1 MSNRSW
7 TRVHL
12 NKIPE
17 QNFWI
22 GLSIATLYLS
32 YRYPLQINSS
42 GTSPSYA
49 DTPTSLQAGKFV
61 LTFFVCCISA
71 PFIFA
76 KQLSRFQVAIV
87 VLTIAIFS
95 FPLFKLLGSFDSPYV
110 DISFWPLAALVLVI
124 PLRSIRLD
132 AIDRYFKV
140 VFWLAL
146 MSDLIQ
152 VALFVLFGRLPA
164 LAYKESVSVR
174 FGGFLDDPNGF
185 GAILFLLMGWSF
197 YRFNG
202 KKRIFMQLAL
212 VILLLLTQSLTS
224 IGFLGILIFVM
235 TCRQFVRKPLSIFWI
250 LIVSAAILALLEI
263 THAFEIISLALAHK
277 SGSAADH
284 LSIPWGDLIGGWAKW
299 FFFGGTSYQP
309 YESFWV
315 SSLIN
320 FGAVWYVG
328 NLILTFVLVYR
339 VWRVFQSFQP
349 GKEKSV
355 LAGIFLYCT
364 FFVIGSANLPFF
376 GIFPINFLF
385 YLFCFLISFRETTTR
400 DMLQN
405 TSQSAHFGDMPPAP
419 IRP

>member
-1 MSNRSW
+1 MANRSW
-7 TRVHL
+7 TKVHL

-17 QNFWI
+17 RNFWV
-22 GLSIATLYLS
+22 GLWIATLYLS
-32 YRYPLQINSS
+32 YRYPLQINNS

-49 DTPTSLQAGKFV
+49 DTPTSLQAGKYV

-71 PFIFA
+71 PFIF
-76 KQLSRFQVAIV
+76 KRQLSRFQVAIV
-87 VLTIAIFS
+87 VLTIAIFG
-95 FPLFKLLGSFDSPYV
+95 FPLFKLLGGFDGTYV

-124 PLRSIRLD
+124 PLKSIRLG

-152 VALFVLFGRLPA
+152 IALFVLFGRLPA
-164 LAYKESVSVR
+164 LAFKESLSVR

-212 VILLLLTQSLTS
+212 VILLLMTQSLTS

-235 TCRQFVRKPLSIFWI
+235 TCRQVVKKPLSIFWI
-250 LIVSAAILALLEI
+250 LILSAAIFALLEI
-263 THAFEIISLALAHK
+263 SHAFEIISLVLANK

-284 LSIPWGDLIGGWAKW
+284 LSIPWGNLIEGWKKW
-299 FFFGGTSYQP
+299 FFLGGPAYQQ
-309 YESFWV
+309 YESWWA
-315 SSLIN
+315 SSLID
-320 FGAVWYVG
+320 FGVVWYVG
-328 NLILTFVLVYR
+328 NLVLTFVLTYR
-339 VWRVFQSFQP
+339 VWRAFQSFPP

-355 LAGIFLYCT
+355 LAGILLFCT
-364 FFVIGSANLPFF
+364 FFVVGSANLPFF
-376 GIFPINFLF
+376 TIFPINFLF
-385 YLFCFLISFRETTTR
+385 YLFCFVFSLKKTTKRST
-400 DMLQN
+400 LHH
-405 TSQSAHFGDMPPAP
+405 TSQPSLAGEMPPAL
-419 IRP
+419 I